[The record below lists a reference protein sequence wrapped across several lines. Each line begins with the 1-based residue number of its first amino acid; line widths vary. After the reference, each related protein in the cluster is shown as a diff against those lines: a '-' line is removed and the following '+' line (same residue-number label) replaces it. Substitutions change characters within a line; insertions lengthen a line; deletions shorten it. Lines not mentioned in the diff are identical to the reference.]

1 MAAGA
6 VAASNSISAEEERR
20 QIEESERIK
29 RQSLETAVEDKI
41 RRNVTAVLNEAEKE
55 MVVLQKTQK
64 ELQDGSRRINEMMEE
79 MEKKEREVDQSI
91 TVMKDKNAQLESL
104 LEYLRAQPDDVNV
117 DEAVSATTPL
127 YEQILQLYAEE
138 NAVEDTVYYLGEA
151 LRKGVIELEVFLK
164 YVRELSRKQ
173 FMARATIMKAR
184 STAGLAAHG
193 QPN

>member
-1 MAAGA
+1 
-6 VAASNSISAEEERR
+6 
-20 QIEESERIK
+20 
-29 RQSLETAVEDKI
+29 
-41 RRNVTAVLNEAEKE
+41 

-127 YEQILQLYAEE
+127 YEQSVHHTFVYCITCIP
-138 NAVEDTVYYLGEA
+138 AVDQQCPY
-151 LRKGVIELEVFLK
+151 
-164 YVRELSRKQ
+164 
-173 FMARATIMKAR
+173 
-184 STAGLAAHG
+184 
-193 QPN
+193 